1 MTKNKE
7 SVYFIHSLIKS
18 LVKTEWLEIKRVN
31 PLLNTRHKVVGCGYK
46 AGVQKR
52 ANPPYYFAIPPPFS
66 CYQTLNVRADET
78 NRLSLSQGPGFLSLG
93 CCFIQGKQPQRP
105 RVSEEAVYSGGG
117 VGRGCLCAEA
127 PIISFIYGGR
137 KKSQPPAA
145 SSISHY

>member
-1 MTKNKE
+1 MAKNKE
-7 SVYFIHSLIKS
+7 HQTQSSRLWVQGRCS
-18 LVKTEWLEIKRVN
+18 EE
-31 PLLNTRHKVVGCGYK
+31 GY
-46 AGVQKR
+46 
-52 ANPPYYFAIPPPFS
+52 PPYFFAIPPPFS

-117 VGRGCLCAEA
+117 GGGGRGCLCAEA

>member
-1 MTKNKE
+1 M
-7 SVYFIHSLIKS
+7 ILIKPNI
-18 LVKTEWLEIKRVN
+18 LDRWEIYHGDCSSYYHRRDPARMKQTDF
-31 PLLNTRHKVVGCGYK
+31 PF
-46 AGVQKR
+46 R
-52 ANPPYYFAIPPPFS
+52 A
-66 CYQTLNVRADET
+66 
-78 NRLSLSQGPGFLSLG
+78 SQGPGFLSLG

-105 RVSEEAVYSGGG
+105 RVSEEAVYSSGG

>member
-1 MTKNKE
+1 MGTRP
-7 SVYFIHSLIKS
+7 VFRRGLTPYF
-18 LVKTEWLEIKRVN
+18 
-31 PLLNTRHKVVGCGYK
+31 
-46 AGVQKR
+46 
-52 ANPPYYFAIPPPFS
+52 FAIPPPFS